1 MKNPT
6 ANLILNDERLNNFS
20 LRSEARQGY
29 PLSPL
34 LFNIVLEVLARAIK
48 QEEKIKGNQIRK
60 EDIKRSLFADGMI
73 LYVEIHKESTNAK
86 NKDKNY

>member
-1 MKNPT
+1 MDRGTWQATVHGVAKSRTRLSDFTFTFMKNPT

-34 LFNIVLEVLARAIK
+34 LFNIVLEVLARGIK
-48 QEEKIKGNQIRK
+48 QEEKN
-60 EDIKRSLFADGMI
+60 KRQPD
-73 LYVEIHKESTNAK
+73 
-86 NKDKNY
+86 

>member
-34 LFNIVLEVLARAIK
+34 LFNIVLEVLARGIK
-48 QEEKIKGNQIRK
+48 QEEKN
-60 EDIKRSLFADGMI
+60 KRQPD
-73 LYVEIHKESTNAK
+73 
-86 NKDKNY
+86 